1 MKFGQLLE
9 NNKKNIFPQESC
21 RKCGRETSSRPFC
34 FFEKTLNG
42 LKANGLELSFNIR
55 ARAIGRALPLPPT
68 PPPPPPPHF
77 LPCKKNKNGIFFHYI
92 ALFQV
97 LTALLFYDVVSIYN

>member
-21 RKCGRETSSRPFC
+21 RKCGRGTSSRPFC

-55 ARAIGRALPLPPT
+55 ARAIGREMLIV
-68 PPPPPPPHF
+68 F
-77 LPCKKNKNGIFFHYI
+77 LAKLDFFSFYLIEKK
-92 ALFQV
+92 
-97 LTALLFYDVVSIYN
+97 